1 MVSQARQKF
10 AALVVDGVG
19 RTMGGCV
26 STPQAPAA
34 GGGAAGP
41 LQQGAYGGGGGRPFR
56 PPPAPSAAYAPAPV
70 QQAYNGGGAPAFVG
84 VGGTSQGPSQEA
96 LFFPDPRMPCY
107 HFMRGRRCPRGNGCQ
122 YAHHPTSLSRLVAV
136 LDGTRAQL
144 DVCVFTITCK
154 EISEAIV
161 AAHQRGVR
169 VRVITDDEMEDN
181 RGSKTGALKSRG
193 IPVRNDHDHAYMHH
207 KFALVDRRTLVNGS
221 FK

>member
-1 MVSQARQKF
+1 
-10 AALVVDGVG
+10 
-19 RTMGGCV
+19 MGGCV

-56 PPPAPSAAYAPAPV
+56 PAPAPV
-70 QQAYNGGGAPAFVG
+70 AYGGGAPAFVG
-84 VGGTSQGPSQEA
+84 GTSQVPRQEV
-96 LFFPDPRMPCY
+96 LFFPDAQMPCY
-107 HFMRGRRCPRGNGCQ
+107 HYLKGRRCPRGNGCQ
-122 YAHHPTSLSRLVAV
+122 YAHYPTSLGRLVAV
-136 LDGTRAQL
+136 LDGARAQL

-154 EISEAIV
+154 EISEAIA

-181 RGSKTGALKSRG
+181 RGSKTGTLKSRG
-193 IPVRNDHDHAYMHH
+193 ISVRNDHNPAYMHH
-207 KFALVDRRTLVNGS
+207 KFAIVDRRTLVNGS